1 MTSPALVHETAL
13 ERAHFIA
20 LWHGM
25 QRVHSMRISFD
36 VAINDSLR
44 LNELRGRKQT
54 ERYMVGRVTAWQPET
69 RTATVVITTRASGRE
84 RSR

>member
-1 MTSPALVHETAL
+1 MTGSTLVHDTSL
-13 ERAHFIA
+13 QSPRFVA

-25 QRVHSMRISFD
+25 QRVHSMRLPFD

-54 ERYMVGRVTAWQPET
+54 ERYMVGRVTAWQPDT
-69 RTATVVITTRASGRE
+69 KTATVVITTRASGRE